1 MKKAIAALVV
11 LLTVAGVVAA
21 VVVAAPRWSR
31 AGAGAI
37 PTAVVQKGTF
47 VDYLQVR
54 GEIRPVRSIV
64 LTAPSSGADMQIIE
78 LAANGATVA
87 AGDVVV
93 QFDPTTQLRAIEQR
107 RSELKQAESEIDRIE
122 TESARR
128 IQAAETELTTAR
140 SAVERARLDAA
151 GADLIPRVEA
161 DKRALL
167 VANAELQVAAV
178 ARKVDGER
186 IVAAADIT
194 IARQKRD
201 KAQYDIAEAER
212 ALESL
217 TLRAPAAGTL
227 SLLPNFRAGGPMVAS
242 PPEFRRGDRVF
253 FGAAIAELPDL
264 TSIRMTCR
272 LDEADR
278 ARVQVGAAVLVRVDA
293 VPDRELEARIADIG
307 MMARPD
313 FSSFPPA
320 RNFDAV
326 IAIDGADP
334 RLRSGMSASARI
346 EMNRLPDV
354 LLVPA
359 AAVFQAGGASVVYV
373 VSGGSASPRAI
384 TVLRRGRDQIAIQ
397 SGLNEGDRIS
407 LRDLAAGESK

>member
-11 LLTVAGVVAA
+11 LLTIAGVVAA

-64 LTAPSSGADMQIIE
+64 LTAPSSGTDMQIVE

-87 AGDVVV
+87 AGDPVV

-128 IQAAETELTTAR
+128 IQAAETELAQAH
-140 SAVERARLDAA
+140 SAVERARLDAS

-161 DKRALL
+161 EKRELL
-167 VANAELQVAAV
+167 LANAELQVVAV
-178 ARKVDGER
+178 ARKVEGER
-186 IVAAADIT
+186 IVAAADVT

-217 TLRAPAAGTL
+217 SIRAPAAGTI

-242 PPEFRRGDRVF
+242 PPEFKRGDRVF

-264 TSIRMTCR
+264 TSVRMTCR

-346 EMNRLPDV
+346 EMNRLPEV
-354 LLVPA
+354 LLVPV

-373 VSGGSASPRAI
+373 VSGGSAAPRGV
-384 TVLRRGRDQIAIQ
+384 TVLRRGRDQVAIQ

-407 LRDLAAGESK
+407 LRDLAGEQ

>member
-11 LLTVAGVVAA
+11 LLTIAGVVAA

-64 LTAPSSGADMQIIE
+64 LTAPSSGTDMQIVE
-78 LAANGATVA
+78 LTANGATVA
-87 AGDVVV
+87 AGDPVV

-107 RSELKQAESEIDRIE
+107 RSELKQAGSEIDRIE

-128 IQAAETELTTAR
+128 IQAAETELTQAR

-161 DKRALL
+161 EKRELL
-167 VANAELQVAAV
+167 LANAELQVAAV
-178 ARKVDGER
+178 ARKVEGER
-186 IVAAADIT
+186 IVAAADVT

-217 TLRAPAAGTL
+217 SLRAPAAGTI

-242 PPEFRRGDRVF
+242 PPEFKRGDRVF

-264 TSIRMTCR
+264 TSVRMTCR

-346 EMNRLPDV
+346 EMNRMPDV
-354 LLVPA
+354 LLVPV

-373 VSGGSASPRAI
+373 VSGGSATPRGV
-384 TVLRRGRDQIAIQ
+384 TVLRRGRDQVAIQ

-407 LRDLAAGESK
+407 LRDLAGEQ